1 MESSFYSLE
10 DVLRVGGLLNNAPL
24 SEEYCH
30 AIILPKCR
38 HVSKL
43 IARHIHEPV
52 TRNLR
57 KEHKLLNSFLRQTA
71 GERSAWKL
79 HHLQETQR

>member
-1 MESSFYSLE
+1 MESSVYSLE
-10 DVLRVGGLLNNAPL
+10 DVPRVGGFLNNAPL
-24 SEEYCH
+24 SEEYCL

-52 TRNLR
+52 TRNLG
-57 KEHKLLNSFLRQTA
+57 KEPKLSNSFLRQTA
-71 GERSAWKL
+71 GEKDSL
-79 HHLQETQR
+79 L